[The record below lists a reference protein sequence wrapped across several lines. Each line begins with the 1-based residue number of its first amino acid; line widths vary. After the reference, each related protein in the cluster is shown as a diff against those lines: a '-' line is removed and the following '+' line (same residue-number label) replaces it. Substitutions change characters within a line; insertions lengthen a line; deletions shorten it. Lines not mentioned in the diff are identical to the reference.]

1 MKDLK
6 KLLKA
11 IEESKE
17 SILLQRH
24 KFIKECDK
32 EGTSTNYINS
42 YKIGELTGRI
52 SALTDISN
60 TIQRIIKQKENAK
73 FEQSLKEIEEVMNI
87 LPVLVGLGIIK

>member
-1 MKDLK
+1 MEDLK

-24 KFIKECDK
+24 KLIKECDK
-32 EGTSTNYINS
+32 EETSTNYINS